1 MLMLLAIDFDGTL
14 ADKDTVDWFCAHYA
28 PTVFEEV
35 DAAFARGEITLDET
49 LARQVAPITATEDE
63 VVAFLIETVTVRPG
77 VPELLAFCDLHDIEA
92 VIVSSGFDN
101 LMHPYLQAHG
111 YDLPI
116 YAHSV
121 TFGPEGMRVQ
131 LRGRAECDLCGV
143 ACKRAEVRDIA
154 AGRSIAYVGDGPSDL
169 CAAEDAD
176 IRFARASLAEH
187 LEQEGYAYVPFENF
201 HDVRLG
207 LATALGVAP

>member
-1 MLMLLAIDFDGTL
+1 MAMLLAIDFDGTL
-14 ADKDTVDWFCAHYA
+14 VDKDTVDWFCAHYA
-28 PTVFEEV
+28 RDVFEAA

-63 VVAFLIETVTVRPG
+63 VVTFLIDTVNVRPG
-77 VPELLAFCDLHDIEA
+77 VPELLDFCAAHDIEA

-121 TFGPEGMRVQ
+121 TFGPEGMRVK

-143 ACKRAEVRDIA
+143 ACKRAEVRTIA
-154 AGRSIAYVGDGPSDL
+154 AGRSITYVGDGPSDL

-187 LEQEGYAYVPFENF
+187 LEQGGYAYLPFENF
-201 HDVRLG
+201 HDVRVG
-207 LATALGVAP
+207 LAAALGVAP